1 MYINVKMVIYYKF
14 YIHTH
19 VLLKGI
25 RVYKIMKDYQVR
37 GDGKVR
43 NVILVLGSAF
53 LLRALAIS
61 RSGGG
66 ECNERL
72 SDVFENFV
80 SLRRQGLAKDGMA
93 CETPWFGLDL

>member
-1 MYINVKMVIYYKF
+1 M
-14 YIHTH
+14 
-19 VLLKGI
+19 LKSI

-53 LLRALAIS
+53 LLRTLAIS
-61 RSGGG
+61 RCGGG
-66 ECNERL
+66 ECSERL
-72 SDVFENFV
+72 SDVFENFI
-80 SLRRQGLAKDGMA
+80 SLRRQGLAKGGMA